1 MVDLDVYRV
10 AGRVLL
16 AGGDVYNL
24 PVGCRS
30 STRPFAALLAVPLTV
45 LPEMRCRWRGP
56 ALGRLC

>member
-30 STRPFAALLAVPLTV
+30 STRAFAALLAVPLTV
-45 LPEMRCRWRGP
+45 LPEMP
-56 ALGRLC
+56 MQVA